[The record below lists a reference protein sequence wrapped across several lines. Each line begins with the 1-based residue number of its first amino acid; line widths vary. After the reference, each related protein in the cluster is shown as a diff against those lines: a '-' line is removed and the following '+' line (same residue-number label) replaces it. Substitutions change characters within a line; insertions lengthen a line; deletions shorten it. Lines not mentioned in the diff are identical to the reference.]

1 MMMEQ
6 PILSGETKPA
16 GMMQVILPPELEL
29 IVSRQLTSG
38 KYLDEI
44 AVIRAAIELLEQQE
58 DIYQG
63 KLDEL
68 KQAAQLGLE
77 ASQRGEVVD
86 GNVAME
92 QIRAN
97 LKSRYSK

>member
-1 MMMEQ
+1 MKQ
-6 PILSGETKPA
+6 PILSEKAKPT
-16 GMMQVILPPELEL
+16 GTMQVILPPELEL
-29 IVSRQLTSG
+29 IVSRQLISG

-77 ASQRGEVVD
+77 ASQRGEVVE
-86 GNVAME
+86 GSIAME

>member
-1 MMMEQ
+1 
-6 PILSGETKPA
+6 
-16 GMMQVILPPELEL
+16 MQVILPPELEL

-63 KLDEL
+63 KLGEL
-68 KQAAQLGLE
+68 TQAARIGLE
-77 ASQRGEVVD
+77 ASQREEIVEGKI
-86 GNVAME
+86 AME

>member
-1 MMMEQ
+1 MIEQ
-6 PILSGETKPA
+6 QVPSAEAKQTGT
-16 GMMQVILPPELEL
+16 MQVILPPELEL

-68 KQAAQLGLE
+68 KQAAQIGLE
-77 ASQRGEVVD
+77 ASQRGEVVE
-86 GNVAME
+86 GSIAIE

-97 LKSRYSK
+97 LKSR

>member
-1 MMMEQ
+1 
-6 PILSGETKPA
+6 
-16 GMMQVILPPELEL
+16 MQVILPPELEL

-68 KQAAQLGLE
+68 KQAAQIGLE
-77 ASQRGEVVD
+77 ASQRGEVVE
-86 GNVAME
+86 GNIAME

-97 LKSRYSK
+97 LKSRYSKQD

>member
-1 MMMEQ
+1 
-6 PILSGETKPA
+6 
-16 GMMQVILPPELEL
+16 MQVILPPELEL

-68 KQAAQLGLE
+68 KQAAQIGLE
-77 ASQRGEVVD
+77 ASQRGEVVE
-86 GNVAME
+86 GSIAIE
-92 QIRAN
+92 QIRAD

>member
-1 MMMEQ
+1 
-6 PILSGETKPA
+6 
-16 GMMQVILPPELEL
+16 MQVILPPELEL

-44 AVIRAAIELLEQQE
+44 AVIRAAIELLEPQE

-63 KLDEL
+63 KLGEL
-68 KQAAQLGLE
+68 KQAARIGLA

-86 GNVAME
+86 GSVAME

-97 LKSRYSK
+97 LTSR

>member
-1 MMMEQ
+1 MIKQ
-6 PILSGETKPA
+6 PILSGEAKPA

-86 GNVAME
+86 GNIAIA

-97 LKSRYSK
+97 LTSHYSK

>member
-1 MMMEQ
+1 MIEQ
-6 PILSGETKPA
+6 PILSGEAKPT
-16 GMMQVILPPELEL
+16 GTMQVILPPELEL

-63 KLDEL
+63 KLGEL
-68 KQAAQLGLE
+68 RQAAQIGLE
-77 ASQRGEVVD
+77 ASQRGEVVE
-86 GNVAME
+86 GNIAME